1 MAQGGI
7 GDYIHYRN
15 YRYRYYGIGVRE
27 KGISASKALSNQKQ
41 KLKIN
46 SSPLSQT
53 MIADIEKT
61 MTSIMYPNQKD
72 NNYTKIINNIEQERI
87 RQEVEA
93 FIKQWGEHIV
103 TDWNKGG
110 EPSGT
115 NKGGNIQKLGP
126 RKDDD
131 KEHRVYVKT
140 IYKRVKQFRDTITQQ
155 KRKGVISEDEVLRLR
170 KEINTISKEM
180 TAAGLTLSP
189 QSSKIIR
196 STSKS
201 WDFVNRLNALFASLS
216 YPKNE
221 ILGNVLEIVQRRT
234 LEAVSNFANKT
245 GSNLVYKCLDVK
257 GSDKKNIVI
266 ENNLGSFVNKDV
278 FFNKTKNVVQLSEN
292 TTLTSSLSLGDKTV
306 KADVTMVMIDVDGLI
321 NFAGFSDKNYY
332 GSNLHLVEKTPLLDL
347 LMDQNSAFTTHYLNM
362 VARNETGGGTASTV
376 NSSYVHEIKR
386 IIAVKALQGVVSNL
400 QGYSANYLVLNDRQ
414 NKKITI
420 KSMDKII
427 SDIEK
432 KSSIEDYFT
441 ISPNIEDIVLPN
453 MFVKST
459 SGNPMLGAR
468 ERIANVLAEARE
480 KKIIA
485 SMKKNAL
492 YL

>member
-1 MAQGGI
+1 MTQGGI

-27 KGISASKALSNQKQ
+27 KGISASKALSDQKQ

-46 SSPLSQT
+46 SSSLPST
-53 MIADIEKT
+53 IITEIEKT
-61 MTSIMYPNQKD
+61 MTSIMYPNKEGS
-72 NNYTKIINNIEQERI
+72 NYTKIINNIEQERI
-87 RQEVEA
+87 RQEVDA
-93 FIKQWGEHIV
+93 FVKQWGEHIT

-115 NKGGNIQKLGP
+115 KKGGSIQKLGP
-126 RKDDD
+126 SKDDG

-196 STSKS
+196 NTSKS
-201 WDFVNRLNALFASLS
+201 WHFVNRLNALFVSLS

-257 GSDKKNIVI
+257 GSDKKNIVVK
-266 ENNLGSFVNKDV
+266 NNLGSFVNKEV
-278 FFNKTKNVVQLSEN
+278 FFNKTKNIVQLSEN
-292 TTLTSSLSLGDKTV
+292 TTLTSNLSLGDKTV
-306 KADVTMVMIDVDGLI
+306 KADVTMIMIDGDGLV

-347 LMDQNSAFTTHYLNM
+347 LMDQNSAFATHYLNM

-386 IIAVKALQGVVSNL
+386 IIAVKTLQGVISNL

-432 KSSIEDYFT
+432 KSSIENYFT
-441 ISPNIEDIVLPN
+441 INPNIEDIVLPN

-459 SGNPMLGAR
+459 SGNPILGAR
-468 ERIANVLAEARE
+468 ERIANVLAEARK